1 MAVCGGRMKARR
13 HYANRI
19 ETGSGAAHRV
29 NPATAD

>member
-1 MAVCGGRMKARR
+1 MKARR